1 MCEHIILTIVFL
13 LFKFRLG
20 LSKDNRSSLILEI
33 QLLSLQ
39 IVPLPPTHSH
49 PPLPSSV
56 VSI

>member
-1 MCEHIILTIVFL
+1 MCEHTILTTLFL

-20 LSKDNRSSLILEI
+20 LSKDSRPSPILEI

-39 IVPLPPTHSH
+39 TVPLPPTHPH

-56 VSI
+56 VSV